1 MAITILISLA
11 TRPHPETQLRGLVYG
26 LTEVPHEQGVSWY
39 HRPVPLAVIVAVA
52 LVFLNLLF
60 R

>member
-1 MAITILISLA
+1 VISLA
-11 TRPHPETQLRGLVYG
+11 TRPHPEAQLRGLVYG
-26 LTEVPHEQGVSWY
+26 LTEMPSEQGVSWY
-39 HRPVPLAVIVAVA
+39 RRPVPLAIIVAVA